1 MLKAL
6 VGAFN
11 QDMGYGLSRS
21 LLRDY
26 EPSCGPLF
34 QALLVICRREEG
46 DTGLHAAVSHIT
58 ATALALASSRQDL
71 GGSLNLPPGVGFII
85 MIYIEV

>member
-1 MLKAL
+1 MWTF
-6 VGAFN
+6 VSSST
-11 QDMGYGLSRS
+11 GYL
-21 LLRDY
+21 
-26 EPSCGPLF
+26 
-34 QALLVICRREEG
+34 QEG
-46 DTGLHAAVSHIT
+46 DTELHAAVSHIT